1 MWHTEA
7 VSKSTNQP
15 WFMNAVELAY
25 SYTFEAGFS
34 VSDWTSEWQTEHIS
48 DLIDAVRLTD
58 SFLSLCFREYWVVN
72 WICPCSELAVWTAG
86 RALSPLTH
94 LHLPGRSPSIIDSG

>member
-48 DLIDAVRLTD
+48 V
-58 SFLSLCFREYWVVN
+58 
-72 WICPCSELAVWTAG
+72 
-86 RALSPLTH
+86 
-94 LHLPGRSPSIIDSG
+94 